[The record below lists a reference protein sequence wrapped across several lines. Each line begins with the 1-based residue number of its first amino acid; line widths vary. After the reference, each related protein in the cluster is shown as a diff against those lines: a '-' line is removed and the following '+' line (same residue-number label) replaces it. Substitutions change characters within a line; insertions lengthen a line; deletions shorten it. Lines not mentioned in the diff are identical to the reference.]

1 MKKAD
6 SFVALCSQ
14 LVFRLLLPRPRMA
27 VICVTVSSGF
37 IGRCLLILPG
47 LSF

>member
-1 MKKAD
+1 MKK
-6 SFVALCSQ
+6 LI
-14 LVFRLLLPRPRMA
+14 LLLLCA
-27 VICVTVSSGF
+27 VSSFSLATTQASDGVICVTVSSGF